1 MAYQLGFTLFRV
13 GDCAEETPGVAASIS
28 STRTLFP
35 LHFAS
40 IEVEDV
46 RVDATVC
53 AGVGVSISFAV
64 VQRLQPFRRVD
75 GFGFAAAFPLGNF
88 GVQGE
93 VSVILGTG
101 GANSALVAAESGCD
115 DGRNAEGT
123 LARSAWLSASAD

>member
-1 MAYQLGFTLFRV
+1 MAFTLFRV
-13 GDCAEETPGVAASIS
+13 GDCAEETPEVAASIS
-28 STRTLFP
+28 SSRTLFP
-35 LHFAS
+35 PHFAS

-53 AGVGVSISFAV
+53 AGVGFSTLAV
-64 VQRLQPFRRVD
+64 VQPFRRVD

-88 GVQGE
+88 GVRGK

-101 GANSALVAAESGCD
+101 GENSALVAAESGCD
-115 DGRNAEGT
+115 DDGRNA